1 MVGLIV
7 KATDPALLATTKKA
21 TSAAASPFVLAIERA
36 QIKVLPDIINAAILL
51 FVLSAANSDLVSD
64 KSICPKPLDST
75 ITRPYRDS
83 TSERA
88 LCTVSPTK
96 VKLPASS
103 CASTAWDAPTCAPL
117 SALSFPASGA
127 SLATFSWGKKDEEAS

>member
-36 QIKVLPDIINAAILL
+36 QIKVLPDIINGAILL

-64 KSICPKPLDST
+64 SST
-75 ITRPYRDS
+75 GPG
-83 TSERA
+83 
-88 LCTVSPTK
+88 L
-96 VKLPASS
+96 
-103 CASTAWDAPTCAPL
+103 
-117 SALSFPASGA
+117 F
-127 SLATFSWGKKDEEAS
+127 

>member
-64 KSICPKPLDST
+64 KSMRPKPRDST
-75 ITRPYRDS
+75 QTSLYRDS
-83 TSERA
+83 ISERA

-103 CASTAWDAPTCAPL
+103 CASTAWDALTCAL
-117 SALSFPASGA
+117 RSAPSYPASG
-127 SLATFSWGKKDEEAS
+127 